1 MIAAI
6 TASVLAEDKNAG
18 SQTLHIVNGTGWP
31 IALAINSG
39 FPVLV
44 QKGGRYD
51 FVYYESN
58 EEGVITR
65 LLVQVNDAEGDLPIR
80 TFKVV
85 AKQNT
90 TCTIPEYGS
99 TDWQDF
105 LQTN

>member
-1 MIAAI
+1 V
-6 TASVLAEDKNAG
+6 TAPPVGFSRLALNPPTSVGGGL
-18 SQTLHIVNGTGWP
+18 V
-31 IALAINSG
+31 INNG

-44 QKGGRYD
+44 QKGGKYD

-58 EEGVITR
+58 EEGIIIR
-65 LLVQVNDAEGDLPIR
+65 LLVQVNDVEGDLPIR

-85 AKQNT
+85 AKNNT

-99 TDWQDF
+99 TDWQDY